1 MAFSEAFSE
10 RTTRLLA
17 SGTIIVGGLLGAALF
32 GGVPSAL
39 ADQDPAADPP
49 NCTAGDLEGVRAG
62 VSASTSAYLFTHPD
76 FNWFMTSLEGDSRA
90 QVGAKV
96 KDYLAQHPDVKND
109 ITGIR
114 QPLVDLKNRCG
125 APPSP

>member
-1 MAFSEAFSE
+1 MSFSE

-17 SGTIIVGGLLGAALF
+17 SSTIIVGGLLGAALF

-49 NCTAGDLEGVRAG
+49 NCSAADLEGVRG
-62 VSASTSAYLFTHPD
+62 EVSAATSAYLFTHPD
-76 FNWFMTSLEGDSRA
+76 FNYFMTSREGLSRA
-90 QVGAKV
+90 QTADKV
-96 KDYLAQHPDVKND
+96 KVYLADNPQVKSD

-114 QPLVDLKNRCG
+114 QPLVDIKNRCA